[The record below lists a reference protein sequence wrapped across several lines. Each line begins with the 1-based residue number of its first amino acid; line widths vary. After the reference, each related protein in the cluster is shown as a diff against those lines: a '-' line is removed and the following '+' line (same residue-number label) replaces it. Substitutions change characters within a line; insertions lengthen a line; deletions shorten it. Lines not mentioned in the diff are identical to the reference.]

1 MRFPTSTVRGPASLT
16 AAIPLVLV
24 AALLAATTGC
34 GRKVEYVAEPEKA
47 TAILESVLAAWRDGA
62 TCEDLRGRSPPIHVA
77 DEQWLRGAKI
87 ESFTLGEG
95 RSFGPST
102 RFEVTLVGPAPINTK
117 KVVYVVSTQP
127 AISVALGD

>member
-1 MRFPTSTVRGPASLT
+1 MRFLPHLPRRVAML
-16 AAIPLVLV
+16 LLV
-24 AALLAATTGC
+24 ATALPVGC

-77 DEQWLRGAKI
+77 DEQWLRGAKL

-102 RFEVTLVGPAPINTK
+102 RFEVTLVGPPPIGTK

>member
-1 MRFPTSTVRGPASLT
+1 MRFSPPSGRGPAPFPV
-16 AAIPLVLV
+16 AIQLALV
-24 AALLAATTGC
+24 AALLAFTVGC

-77 DEQWLRGAKI
+77 DEQWLRGATI

-102 RFEVTLVGPAPINTK
+102 RFEVTLVGPAPINTR

-127 AISVALGD
+127 AISVTLGD